1 MDKKILVKSE
11 FGKKYQRTIKK
22 RLSEDKQK
30 ILENLKQVPIISVAC
45 QKLGIGRSS
54 IYRWKTEDKLFSKEV
69 DKALQEGKQLINDL
83 AESQLISAIKDQNMT
98 GIIYWLRNNHPGY
111 ADRIEL
117 THKAEKEELSPEQK
131 ELVKKA
137 ITLTH
142 GNKLE
147 EIT

>member
-1 MDKKILVKSE
+1 MDKK
-11 FGKKYQRTIKK
+11 YQITIKK
-22 RLSEDKQK
+22 RLSEDKHK

-54 IYRWKTEDKLFSKEV
+54 FYRWKIEDKLFSKEA
-69 DKALQEGKQLINDL
+69 DKALREGRQLINDL
-83 AESQLISAIKDQNMT
+83 AESQLISAIKEQNMT

-117 THKAEKEELSPEQK
+117 THKTEREELSPEQK

-137 ITLTH
+137 IALTH

-147 EIT
+147 EIS

>member
-1 MDKKILVKSE
+1 MDK
-11 FGKKYQRTIKK
+11 YQKTIEK

-30 ILENLKQVPIISVAC
+30 ILEDLKQIPIISVVC
-45 QKLGIGRSS
+45 QKAGIGRSS
-54 IYRWKTEDKLFSKEV
+54 VYRWKIDDKLFSKEF

-83 AESQLISAIKDQNMT
+83 AESQLINAIKDQNMT

-117 THKAEKEELSPEQK
+117 THKTEKEELSPEQK

-137 ITLTH
+137 IALTH
-142 GNKLE
+142 GNKLK